1 MYWRYETPFGEFRI
15 VPRDYRYHVEWEGED
30 LGNCAEPLQA
40 LEDLVGGHCSMPSSG
55 LDTAVCGLPDELSE
69 WEQVDFPT

>member
-1 MYWRYETPFGEFRI
+1 MYWRYETRFGEFRI
-15 VPRDYRYHVEWEGED
+15 VPRAYRYHVEWEGEV
-30 LGNCAEPLQA
+30 LGYYAEPLAA